1 MDDQLRKWSAILFG
15 APAPRLLILVKKPIT
30 QVKNKNVKP
39 PEQNMTAVDGCIK
52 QLLEELSY
60 KLLSQFAIN
69 NLTEMCALR
78 YVIFSS
84 ILPTDLLE

>member
-15 APAPRLLILVKKPIT
+15 APAPRLLILVKKT
-30 QVKNKNVKP
+30 YNAGE
-39 PEQNMTAVDGCIK
+39 EQKCKATGAEYDGRRWLYQ

-60 KLLSQFAIN
+60 KLLSQFANN

-78 YVIFSS
+78 YVICSS